1 MKFVEEVVAE
11 EFLPT
16 FRSLLA
22 ADLRERGLTQHEVAE
37 LRGVSQSAV
46 SKYAHGEVTVN
57 DAVAGDERVEETVE
71 RVGEG
76 LANGD
81 VSRVQALVEAEVLV
95 RQLST
100 RGDVLSDLHEAAMP
114 ALADYDGDF
123 RIHDPESEVRVRE
136 RVLSSVRRGVRTLE
150 HTSGF
155 TTLIPAVG
163 SNLVECTPDA
173 AGVDDVAGVPGRILD
188 VLGRTEIPA
197 DPEFG
202 VSVHVASVLLAARDG
217 GSDATACLNVRY
229 DDEIVDALEDAG
241 YRTVEF
247 DPETESSTD
256 VMRNAIAESPDA
268 DVLYQTGGFGVEP
281 IVYLLA
287 DGAPAAAKMARE
299 LL

>member
-1 MKFVEEVVAE
+1 MKFVEEVVVE

-22 ADLRERGLTQHEVAE
+22 ADLRDRGLTQHEVAE
-37 LRGVSQSAV
+37 LLGVSQSAV

-57 DAVAGDERVEETVE
+57 DAVADDERVAETVE

-81 VSRVQALVEAEVLV
+81 VSQVQALVEAEVLV

-100 RGDVLSDLHEAAMP
+100 RGDVLADRHEEAVP
-114 ALADYDGDF
+114 ALAEYDGDF
-123 RIHDPESEVRVRE
+123 RIHDPDGEVRVRE

-163 SNLVECTPDA
+163 SNLVECTPGA
-173 AGVDDVAGVPGRILD
+173 EGVDDVAGVPGRILD

-202 VSVHVASVLLAARDG
+202 VSVHVASVLLAARGD

-229 DDEIVDALEDAG
+229 DGDIVAALEDAG
-241 YRTVEF
+241 YDTVEF
-247 DPETESSTD
+247 DPDSESSTE
-256 VMRNAIAESPDA
+256 AIRDAVAGNPDA

-287 DGAPAAAKMARE
+287 DDAPAAAKMARE